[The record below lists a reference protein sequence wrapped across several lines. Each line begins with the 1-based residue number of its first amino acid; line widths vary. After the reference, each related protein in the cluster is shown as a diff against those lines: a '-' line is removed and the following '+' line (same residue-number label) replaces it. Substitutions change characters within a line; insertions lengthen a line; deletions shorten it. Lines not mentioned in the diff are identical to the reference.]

1 MPVGPYGARIPVPAV
16 GALHR
21 AIRALPGGEK
31 SRLVMARMLFVSPDR
46 TFLRGLA
53 SRVLELGGAERQGPV
68 SYPGSC
74 LE

>member
-1 MPVGPYGARIPVPAV
+1 
-16 GALHR
+16 
-21 AIRALPGGEK
+21 
-31 SRLVMARMLFVSPDR
+31 MARMLFVSPDR